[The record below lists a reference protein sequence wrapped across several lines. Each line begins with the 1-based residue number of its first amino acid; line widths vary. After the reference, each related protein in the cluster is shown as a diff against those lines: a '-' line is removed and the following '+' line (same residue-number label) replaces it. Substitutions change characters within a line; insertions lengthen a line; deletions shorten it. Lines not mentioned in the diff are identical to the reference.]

1 MLRFLTTLV
10 FALLLSGTAAAGQL
24 VVIKSDVAE
33 LAPGQVID
41 AAKPLALAAGQ
52 SVTLIAEDGRSL
64 TLEGPHQGPPG
75 GSAGA
80 GGRVVTALARLL
92 AGKDQDTSAL
102 GVIRAP
108 EGAASDWPWLVSAT
122 RGGPQCLRATGS
134 AEIWRPDSTQPTR
147 LTLKRLG
154 GSRQR
159 LDWPAG
165 EARLAWPRSV
175 EIADGAVYLLRLGG
189 TSLPRK
195 VTLHL
200 LPGDLPSDVHRAAWM
215 AEKGCRAQALALL
228 RGL

>member
-147 LTLKRLG
+147 LTLKRLAGRRGPAGVAPERRDRRRRGLSVAPG
-154 GSRQR
+154 GHLVAAQSDAASAARRFAQRCPPGR
-159 LDWPAG
+159 LDG
-165 EARLAWPRSV
+165 
-175 EIADGAVYLLRLGG
+175 
-189 TSLPRK
+189 
-195 VTLHL
+195 
-200 LPGDLPSDVHRAAWM
+200 
-215 AEKGCRAQALALL
+215 
-228 RGL
+228 